1 MFLSSEVH
9 ANKLVP
15 HSELI
20 IFIRYE
26 NNKYCFIC
34 YIQRNIIFY
43 STHAIFNEEIF
54 LKYTDSHIKE
64 CKLYDKLLNKIS
76 LETESLVPNS
86 SGKARLALVPTSH
99 TPIPPIQNNSSTCSS
114 LPSLFYKS
122 ISPLPTPKFKKP
134 TVEIE
139 EDDNFNSDVEIQ
151 PPSPQ

>member
-34 YIQRNIIFY
+34 YTQRNIIFY
-43 STHAIFNEEIF
+43 STYAIFNEEIF

-64 CKLYDKLLNKIS
+64 CKLYNKLLDRIS

-86 SGKARLALVPTSH
+86 SGKAGLALVPTSH

-139 EDDNFNSDVEIQ
+139 ENDNVNSDVEI
-151 PPSPQ
+151 

>member
-20 IFIRYE
+20 IFIGYE

-34 YIQRNIIFY
+34 HIQRNIIFH

-54 LKYTDSHIKE
+54 LKYTDSHTKE
-64 CKLYDKLLNKIS
+64 CKLYDKLLDKIS
-76 LETESLVPNS
+76 PETELLVSNS
-86 SGKARLALVPTSH
+86 SGKAGPALVPTPH
-99 TPIPPIQNNSSTCSS
+99 TFIPPIQNNPSTCSS

-134 TVEIE
+134 IVEIE
-139 EDDNFNSDVEIQ
+139 ENDNVNSDVEIQ
-151 PPSPQ
+151 LPSSQ

>member
-9 ANKLVP
+9 ANKFVP
-15 HSELI
+15 HSKLI

-34 YIQRNIIFY
+34 YIQRNIIFH

-139 EDDNFNSDVEIQ
+139 ENDNVNSDVEI
-151 PPSPQ
+151 